1 MLETDRLHKVVDLV
15 EAELVV
21 LLEEDEAVEN
31 AQVGV
36 RVEVPDVLQ
45 VMIVEH
51 DKRVAVTASVQPDD
65 VPVLVILKPSWCCYT
80 HTKTLICIMYEKAIH
95 VA

>member
-1 MLETDRLHKVVDLV
+1 MLEADRLDEVVDLV

-65 VPVLVILKPSWCCYT
+65 VPC
-80 HTKTLICIMYEKAIH
+80 
-95 VA
+95 

>member
-65 VPVLVILKPSWCCYT
+65 VPC
-80 HTKTLICIMYEKAIH
+80 
-95 VA
+95 

>member
-1 MLETDRLHKVVDLV
+1 MRANERARGLTGHLVAVVESVDVYFGDVVLEAHRLHKVVDLV

-51 DKRVAVTASVQPDD
+51 DKRVAATASAQPDD
-65 VPVLVILKPSWCCYT
+65 VPC
-80 HTKTLICIMYEKAIH
+80 
-95 VA
+95 